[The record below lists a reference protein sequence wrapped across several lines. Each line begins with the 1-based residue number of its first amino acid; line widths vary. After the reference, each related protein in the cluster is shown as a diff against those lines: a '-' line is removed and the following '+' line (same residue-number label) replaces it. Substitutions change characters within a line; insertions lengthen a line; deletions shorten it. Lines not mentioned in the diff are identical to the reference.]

1 MPTEQDS
8 LILSVFPPEITQ
20 KVFRHCLLPQYGPAG
35 PPRPLSH
42 RWSPSPREAP
52 LLFTQICRQ
61 WRDICLNAPDLWTS
75 IDFDENQ
82 SIEYLLTSLSRAG
95 NGVPLSLRIRASDS
109 TAALVMDMV
118 IPSVHRW
125 QRIHL
130 ILPAAELV
138 RLHMHHFPIL
148 EQLTLCV
155 FEKESRMTKPTV
167 IQNGPL
173 LSYADARTFPT
184 LHFAGSL
191 HLLTRL
197 RLHALDTSQ
206 TMATLRQCPNLLDLT
221 CDYRD
226 PYPYSFLLEPPE
238 PLELPS
244 LCLLKVTD
252 HRMLPFLATPNLER
266 LHLQYTSRNENVMG
280 IPRDALGSFLT
291 RSGCDLLFLSINTK
305 EMPYSWLMA
314 DRLRPANSVR
324 HLSVTVADSGDFM
337 SLMSDISLPSVLPR
351 LVHLE
356 VRDPAAVL
364 NMTMEQYDAML
375 KMLPMRRKHTALE
388 KVELFFGRRS
398 VGGPRTPHVAV
409 MQELRRLA
417 EEKGLQVR
425 ITARNRLTS
434 PYVDVRLFDNFDG
447 NALEYTYIPT
457 FEA

>member
-35 PPRPLSH
+35 PPRPLFH

-52 LLFTQICRQ
+52 LLLTQICRQ
-61 WRDICLNAPDLWTS
+61 WRDMCLNAPDLWTS

-82 SIEYLLTSLSRAG
+82 SIEYLLTSLERAG
-95 NGVPLSLRIRASDS
+95 NGVPLSLRIRASGS
-109 TAALVMDMV
+109 TAALVMDMI
-118 IPSVHRW
+118 IPSIHRW

-173 LSYADARTFPT
+173 LLYADARTFPT
-184 LHFAGSL
+184 LHFAGRL
-191 HLLTRL
+191 HLLTTL
-197 RLHALDTSQ
+197 RFHALDTNQ
-206 TMATLRQCPNLLDLT
+206 TMATLRQCPNLLDLA
-221 CDYRD
+221 CDYRN
-226 PYPYSFLLEPPE
+226 PYSPFFLEPPE

-244 LCLLKVTD
+244 LCVLKVTD
-252 HRMLPFLATPNLER
+252 HQMLPFLATPNLER
-266 LHLQYTSRNENVMG
+266 LHLQYTSRNENGME
-280 IPRDALGSFLT
+280 IPRDAFGSFLT

-324 HLSVTVADSGDFM
+324 HLSVTVADEQDFA
-337 SLMSDISLPSVLPR
+337 SPWRALREPSVLPR

-364 NMTMEQYDAML
+364 NTNHIML
-375 KMLPMRRKHTALE
+375 DVLRMRRKHTALE
-388 KVELFFGRRS
+388 KLEVFFGRRT
-398 VGGPRTPHVAV
+398 VGGPRMPRAAV
-409 MQELRRLA
+409 MQALRKLA
-417 EEKGLQVR
+417 EKKGLQVR
-425 ITARNRLTS
+425 ITARHRLAS
-434 PYVDVRLFDNFDG
+434 SYVDVSLFDNFDE
-447 NALEYTYIPT
+447 NAVEYTYIPT